1 MRDEKGFSS
10 IEFLII
16 LSIIGIIAAVV
27 LPNLLQPK
35 FDVNEVSAIKSMYN
49 LIDAQS
55 TYSKTNDLGNYATDL
70 NSLSKLK
77 LIDNAL
83 GAGIKDGYTFSI
95 SSGADN
101 STFTINARPETY
113 NSTGT
118 RSFFADESKKI
129 RYTITNTSANSTSPL
144 LPETD

>member
-10 IEFLII
+10 IELLII

-35 FDVNEVSAIKSMYN
+35 IDVNEVSAIKSMYN

-113 NSTGT
+113 DSTGT

>member
-10 IEFLII
+10 IELLII

-35 FDVNEVSAIKSMYN
+35 IDVNEVSAIKSMYN

-83 GAGIKDGYTFSI
+83 EAGIKDGYTFSI

>member
-1 MRDEKGFSS
+1 MRNEKGFSS

>member
-10 IEFLII
+10 IELLII

-35 FDVNEVSAIKSMYN
+35 IDVNEVSAIKSMYN

-101 STFTINARPETY
+101 STFAINARPETY

>member
-1 MRDEKGFSS
+1 MRNEKGFSS
-10 IEFLII
+10 IELLII
-16 LSIIGIIAAVV
+16 LSIIGIIAAVA
-27 LPNLLQPK
+27 LPNLLK
-35 FDVNEVSAIKSMYN
+35 SEIDVNEVSAIKSMYN

-83 GAGIKDGYTFSI
+83 EAGIKDGYTFSI

>member
-10 IEFLII
+10 IELLII

-35 FDVNEVSAIKSMYN
+35 IDVNEVSAIKSMYN

-118 RSFFADESKKI
+118 RSFFADESKKNYI
-129 RYTITNTSANSTSPL
+129 S
-144 LPETD
+144 